1 MRFRTAAVTAAFAAL
16 LTAVAPSATA
26 GPHTTAPR
34 AAAAPGQV
42 CFWSEPGMM
51 GHAWCYGPPGYAE
64 AENGTQRHAYSSES
78 RVNGSVYAISY
89 GPGAGCF
96 YREIRKDDYDEN
108 WTAWAKKLDGV
119 SDTPM
124 GCEQG

>member
-1 MRFRTAAVTAAFAAL
+1 MRFTHAAATAALAAL
-16 LTAVAPSATA
+16 LTAASPSVTAAPHAT
-26 GPHTTAPR
+26 PPR

-64 AENGTQRHAYSSES
+64 AENGTQRHAYSFES

-89 GPGAGCF
+89 GPGGGCF
-96 YREIRKDDYDEN
+96 HREIRRDDYDEN

-119 SDTPM
+119 SDSTM